1 MTEKFVITGMT
12 CAACAAHV
20 ERAAASVPGV
30 HSASV
35 NLMLGSL
42 VCDRDENVD
51 PAAAI
56 VAAVTAAGYGAVPES
71 EAWRDL
77 HAEQDA
83 AVKAMG
89 RRLLWSVVCLVPLF
103 YLSMGHMMGLPVP
116 MFMHT
121 QPLLSAFVL
130 LALTVPILIL
140 NRSYFTVGF
149 SRLFKGAPNMDSLV
163 ALGAA
168 AGLVYSL
175 IEMGLLAA
183 GKVTGMPDLY
193 FESAGMILALVTV
206 GKYLEER
213 SKGKTTGA
221 ITALLA
227 LAPESAVVRRDGK
240 EVTVPTEDIK
250 AGETVIVRQGGR
262 IPVDGTVTAGS
273 GTVDESALTGESM
286 PVEKTVGGKAVSAT
300 ILTGGYLELT
310 ADRVGADTT
319 LSQIIQLMEQAASG
333 KAPISRLADKISAV
347 FVPVVISIAL
357 LAAILWAAVGGMG
370 VRFCLSIAIAVL
382 VISCPCALGLATP
395 VAITVATGKAA
406 EQGILVKSAAS
417 LELMGRVD
425 TVVLDKTGTVTEGK
439 PRVTD
444 LLCAGGMTEDTL
456 LSAAASLEKPSEHP
470 LAGAIVAE
478 AEKRGLA
485 LRPVSD
491 FAAVA
496 GGGVAARAEGTLLLA
511 GNEAFMETSGVAVS
525 EEMKS
530 GAARLAEDG
539 KTPLFIAAGTS
550 LLGVI
555 AVADVVK
562 ADSAAAIAALREM
575 GCDVVLLT
583 GDNQRTADAIA
594 RQVGVSRVIAQVLP
608 QDKARVV
615 QELQAEGKKVAM
627 VGDGINDA
635 PALVTADVG
644 LAIGAGTDVAIDAA
658 DVVLM
663 NSKLSDVPAAI
674 RLSRASLRNIHEN
687 LFWAFIYN
695 IIGIPLAAGV
705 FIPLGLTLN
714 PMFGAAAMSLSSF
727 CVVSNALRL
736 NLFDLHSAKHDH
748 SPKHVPTLPTALVQP
763 AAEEDTTQ
771 KEETTMKKT
780 LTVEGMM
787 CPHCEARVKKALEA
801 LPQVDEAVVS
811 HEAGTAIV
819 TLNAEVD
826 DEVLKKA
833 VEAQDYPVT
842 GIQ

>member
-1 MTEKFVITGMT
+1 MTDKFVITGMT

-42 VCDRDENVD
+42 VCDCDD
-51 PAAAI
+51 GAAPEAI
-56 VAAVTAAGYGAVPES
+56 IAAVQAAGYGAAPES
-71 EAWRDL
+71 AARRDL

-83 AVKAMG
+83 AVKSMG
-89 RRLLWSVVCLVPLF
+89 RRLLWSVICLVPLF

-121 QPLLSAFVL
+121 QPLLAAFVL

-183 GKVTGMPDLY
+183 GKVAGMPDLY

-227 LAPESAVVRRDGK
+227 LAPESAVVRRDGQ
-240 EVTVPTEDIK
+240 EVTVPTEDIRK
-250 AGETVIVRQGGR
+250 GETVIVRQGGR

-273 GTVDESALTGESM
+273 GVADESALTGESM
-286 PVEKTVGGKAVSAT
+286 PVEKNVGDKAVSAT

-310 ADRVGADTT
+310 ADRVGSDTT
-319 LSQIIQLMEQAASG
+319 LSQIVQLMEQAASG

-347 FVPVVISIAL
+347 FVPVVISIAVI
-357 LAAILWAAVGGMG
+357 AAVLWATLGGMG
-370 VRFCLSIAIAVL
+370 VRFCLSIGIAVL

-406 EQGILVKSAAS
+406 EQGVLVKSAAS
-417 LELMGRVD
+417 LELMGRID

-444 LLCAGGMTEDTL
+444 VLCAENMDESTL
-456 LSAAASLEKPSEHP
+456 LAAAASLEKPSEHP
-470 LAGAIVAE
+470 LAAAIVE
-478 AEKRGLA
+478 EGLRRE
-485 LRPVSD
+485 LPLQPVTAFS
-491 FAAVA
+491 AVA
-496 GGGVAARAEGTLLLA
+496 GGGVTAKAENVTLLA
-511 GNEAFMETSGVAVS
+511 GNERFMDDSGVAVS
-525 EEMKS
+525 EAMRS
-530 GAARLAEDG
+530 AAAKLAEDG
-539 KTPLFIAAGTS
+539 KTPLFIAGNGA

-562 ADSAAAIAALREM
+562 EDSAQAIAALRDM
-575 GCDVVLLT
+575 GCEVVLLT
-583 GDNQRTADAIA
+583 GDNRRTAEAIA
-594 RQVGVSRVIAQVLP
+594 RQVGVDRVISQVLP
-608 QDKARVV
+608 QDKARCV

-644 LAIGAGTDVAIDAA
+644 LAIGAGTDVAIESADIVLMRSSLMDIVDAA
-658 DVVLM
+658 
-663 NSKLSDVPAAI
+663 A
-674 RLSRASLRNIHEN
+674 LSRATVRNIRQN
-687 LFWAFIYN
+687 LFWAFFYN
-695 IIGIPLAAGV
+695 AIGIPVAAGALYPA
-705 FIPLGLTLN
+705 FGITLN
-714 PMFGAAAMSLSSF
+714 PMIAAAAMSLSSV

-736 NLFDLHSAKHDH
+736 RGWRSRRKKAAAPVAK
-748 SPKHVPTLPTALVQP
+748 
-763 AAEEDTTQ
+763 AAPQVYDRAETNS
-771 KEETTMKKT
+771 KEADDMDKKT
-780 LTVEGMM
+780 ITIKGMM
-787 CPHCEARVKKALEA
+787 CAHCVSHVEKALTALGVQADVDLASGTAVVTGKADDEA
-801 LPQVDEAVVS
+801 LR
-811 HEAGTAIV
+811 
-819 TLNAEVD
+819 
-826 DEVLKKA
+826 KA
-833 VEAQDYPVT
+833 VTDAGYEVVD
-842 GIQ
+842 IK